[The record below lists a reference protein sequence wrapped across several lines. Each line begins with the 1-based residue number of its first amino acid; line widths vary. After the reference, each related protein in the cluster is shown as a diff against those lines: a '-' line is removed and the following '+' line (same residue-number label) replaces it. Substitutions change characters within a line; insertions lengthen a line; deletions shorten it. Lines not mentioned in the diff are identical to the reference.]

1 MQIIDMT
8 IPNAKKVCVTPNNTE
23 RSTVIFKDIKK
34 VHPSVIITEDHSEK
48 LKYNKWLAQFHCDL
62 PLKIGSLDYFP
73 M

>member
-48 LKYNKWLAQFHCDL
+48 LKYNK
-62 PLKIGSLDYFP
+62 
-73 M
+73 